1 MIANV
6 RIRLKTFAEPTL
18 RRYDTERLKDE
29 PVRLEYENM
38 LKKKPAE
45 FMCNEQATKQST
57 VEDTWSNIKNL
68 YNSVAKELLGY
79 EKRQKTMPWISKEVL
94 ELSDKRKEMK
104 ATRYKDEEC
113 GKNYKR

>member
-1 MIANV
+1 MQLASH
-6 RIRLKTFAEPTL
+6 RTKYS
-18 RRYDTERLKDE
+18 RRY
-29 PVRLEYENM
+29 VENM
-38 LKKKPAE
+38 
-45 FMCNEQATKQST
+45 
-57 VEDTWSNIKNL
+57 
-68 YNSVAKELLGY
+68 YNSMAKELLGY